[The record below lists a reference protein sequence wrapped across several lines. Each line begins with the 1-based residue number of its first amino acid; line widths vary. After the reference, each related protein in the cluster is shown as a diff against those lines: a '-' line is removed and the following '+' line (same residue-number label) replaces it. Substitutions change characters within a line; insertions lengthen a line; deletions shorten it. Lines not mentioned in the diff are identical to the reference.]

1 MKVAPCVSSVPQQAA
16 DKKLKHRL
24 SPGAPPQA
32 HLPGRE
38 DQSGVQPPAEGSRL
52 REVTWARQSRPK
64 TQLEASLLFIL
75 PADCSRQL
83 TIETLLAGF
92 VPATPP
98 CICLLGSTSVE
109 FPRSIFS
116 TVSSLILCSSFIPM
130 LRVRSLVP
138 EGQVSS
144 VSPSHPSVTVC

>member
-1 MKVAPCVSSVPQQAA
+1 MKVAPCVSSAPQQTA

-32 HLPGRE
+32 HRPGRE
-38 DQSGVQPPAEGSRL
+38 DQSGDQPPAEGSRL
-52 REVTWARQSRPK
+52 REVIWARQSRPK

-92 VPATPP
+92 VRVTPP

-109 FPRSIFS
+109 FPRSIFFFHS
-116 TVSSLILCSSFIPM
+116 QSFDLIVLP
-130 LRVRSLVP
+130 LVP
-138 EGQVSS
+138 CSE
-144 VSPSHPSVTVC
+144 